1 MSRIPRDEEREKR
14 IDFDVV
20 VDAYDD
26 VERAMG
32 WFYYLAEQCD
42 FPFKARC
49 IAERSISPLLVDEE
63 VEVIS
68 EASAKECEREL
79 FVEVQWKDRQMA
91 VPLSQLSIVE
101 SSNTSKQIVED
112 WQCWVLR
119 GYEF

>member
-91 VPLSQLSIVE
+91 VPLSQLSIIE

-112 WQCWVLR
+112 WQYWVQR